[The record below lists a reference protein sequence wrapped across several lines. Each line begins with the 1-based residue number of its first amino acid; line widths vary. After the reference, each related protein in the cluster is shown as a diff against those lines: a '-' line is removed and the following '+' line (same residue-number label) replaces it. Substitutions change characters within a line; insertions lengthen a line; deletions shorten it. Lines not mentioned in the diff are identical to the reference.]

1 MVYRGVARG
10 KVIEL
15 EDDVSLPE
23 GTEVEVLIK
32 EEKVGEPARSGHP
45 KGSPKALLAALNFP
59 AQCTSED
66 VEALEQSIRQ
76 GKQPVRFEG
85 IFE

>member
-15 EDDVSLPE
+15 EDHVSLPE

-32 EEKVGEPARSGHP
+32 EEKVGKPMPGGYP
-45 KGSPKALLAALNFP
+45 KGSPKALLAALNLP
-59 AQCTSED
+59 AQCTFED
-66 VEALEQSIRQ
+66 VEALEQSIRH
-76 GKQPVRFEG
+76 GKRPVRFEG